1 MMAEQ
6 LPLALG
12 HRPAYERQ
20 DYLVAPC
27 NTDAVGWIDQYPDWP
42 NRGLVLWGEPAS
54 GKSHLV
60 EVWRARTGGHVITG
74 AALAEADPRAL
85 AAAPGVAVDG
95 ADCGLDPRRE
105 TVMFHLYNALREQN
119 KCLLLTSRR
128 AVRWWSLE
136 LADLRS
142 RLLALPAAGIG
153 QPDDGTITAVLGKLL
168 YDRQLT
174 VGDDVLAYAVRRMER
189 SFLAAH
195 RLVEDLDRQSLAD
208 KRRVTMRLV
217 RQILDRTGMRAVE
230 SG

>member
-1 MMAEQ
+1 MAEQ

-12 HRPAYERQ
+12 HRTAYGRQ
-20 DYLVAPC
+20 DYLVAAC
-27 NTDAVGWIDQYPDWP
+27 NGEAVGWIDRYPDWP

-60 EVWRARTGGHVITG
+60 EVWKARTGGHVITG
-74 AALAEADPRAL
+74 AELGAADPRAL
-85 AAAPGVAVDG
+85 AAAPAVAVDG
-95 ADCGLDPRRE
+95 ADRDLDPRRE
-105 TVMFHLYNALREQN
+105 TVMFHLYNVLAEQN
-119 KCLLLTSRR
+119 KCLLLTGQR
-128 AVRWWSLE
+128 AVRWWPLE

-168 YDRQLT
+168 YDRQLV
-174 VGDDVLAYAVRRMER
+174 VGEEVLAYAVRRMER

-208 KRRVTMRLV
+208 KRRVTTTLV
-217 RQILDRTGMRAVE
+217 RRILDRGAARST
-230 SG
+230 